1 MIRAFVSTRRLV
13 PLAVL
18 VLPLALMLPAQA
30 LAFGEEGTP
39 EPARPAEIST
49 PRPRRVEPDEKVAGY
64 MQLFATSFVGEGLR
78 FNNPYRL
85 ATPLGSDAESV
96 SLTSPY
102 VDLGLA
108 ATFGGAGSWSHGMA
122 FRMSIATSGVR
133 QTVLTPSYMVYRR
146 WPRAALYGR
155 AGAAIVAQPEA
166 TWGGELGVGGVVFV
180 RAGLGV
186 AAEVVGDVF
195 YGAGTRE
202 QAVTTY
208 PVLSGQLGLVFAYE
222 VFP

>member
-1 MIRAFVSTRRLV
+1 
-13 PLAVL
+13 
-18 VLPLALMLPAQA
+18 
-30 LAFGEEGTP
+30 
-39 EPARPAEIST
+39 
-49 PRPRRVEPDEKVAGY
+49 
-64 MQLFATSFVGEGLR
+64 MQIFATSFVGEGLR

-85 ATPLGSDAESV
+85 ATPLGGDAESV
-96 SLTSPY
+96 SLTAPY
-102 VDLGLA
+102 VDVGLG
-108 ATFGGAGSWSHGMA
+108 ATFGGAGGLSHGMA
-122 FRMSIATSGVR
+122 FRMSFATSGVR
-133 QTVLTPSYMVYRR
+133 QTVLTPSYLLYRR

-155 AGAAIVAQPEA
+155 AGAAIVAQPES
-166 TWGGELGVGGVVFV
+166 TWGGELGAGGVVFV

-208 PVLSGQLGLVFAYE
+208 PLLSGQLGLVFAYE